1 MSRIP
6 SRLQIPSSCRTF
18 RGDRNSATRR
28 GKDRS
33 HVAGGSAGPPAFPL
47 DPHEDT
53 FMSRLPRPSRLVV
66 ASLALGV
73 SLPYPAWAGSS
84 RDEVLSITTQSL
96 KASGAKEVT
105 WGAVEG
111 DDARF
116 SVSNFKAVT
125 EAEGK
130 IGTLTVAKTTWT
142 GAAPTPEGGIAAD
155 EVAAEGLGFEGDD
168 AKIKADRLVLTK
180 YRGPAPSKV
189 VPGKI
194 SGERIDLATLS
205 GVTITTEDGKS
216 IPIATVSFSATDYVG
231 DTPRKSSFEMKGL
244 VLPLDPADSDV
255 EPVRALGYEKV
266 TIDASFSGTW
276 DDKTGRLDVASLTVG
291 AADMGTLKVAAT
303 VGGVTPE
310 VVDALKKVDGD
321 QTKQMEI
328 LQGLTVETLSLRW
341 DDASLTGRVLDQ
353 QAKQQ
358 GVDSKTYAKQ
368 LKLLMPAMLSMI
380 GNKEFEK
387 KVAGATGSFLD
398 QPKSLTVSAR
408 PKVPVPF
415 GQLMGAAMAMP
426 QTLPAVLGVEVV
438 AND

>member
-1 MSRIP
+1 MSR
-6 SRLQIPSSCRTF
+6 
-18 RGDRNSATRR
+18 
-28 GKDRS
+28 
-33 HVAGGSAGPPAFPL
+33 PL
-47 DPHEDT
+47 
-53 FMSRLPRPSRLVV
+53 RPSRLVV
-66 ASLALGV
+66 ASLAFGV
-73 SLPYPAWAGSS
+73 SLPVSAWAGST

-96 KASGAKEVT
+96 KANGAKEVT

-116 SVSNFKAVT
+116 TVSNLKIVS

-130 IGTLTVAKTTWT
+130 IGTMTVAKTTWT
-142 GAAPTPEGGIAAD
+142 GAAPTPDGGIAAD
-155 EVAAEGLGFEGDD
+155 EVAAEGLGFESDD
-168 AKIKADRLVLTK
+168 AKIKADKVVLTK

-194 SGERIDLATLS
+194 SGERFDLATVT

-216 IPIATVSFSATDYVG
+216 VPFASASFTATDYVG
-231 DTPRKSSFEMKGL
+231 DTPRKSTFELKGL
-244 VLPLDPADSDV
+244 VLPLDPADTDV

-266 TIDASFSGTW
+266 TIDASFAGTW
-276 DDKTGRLDVASLTVG
+276 DDKTGRVDVSSLTVG
-291 AADMGTLKVAAT
+291 AADMGTLKIAAT
-303 VGGVTPE
+303 IGGLTPE

-321 QTKQMEI
+321 QTKQMEL
-328 LQGLTVETLSLRW
+328 LQGLSVESLSLRW
-341 DDASLTGRVLDQ
+341 EDASLTGRVLDQ

-380 GNKEFEK
+380 GNKDFEK
-387 KVAGATGSFLD
+387 KVAGATGTFLD

-408 PKVPVPF
+408 PKAPVPF